1 MATTLTT
8 SQKAPLFT
16 GTDQNGNKI
25 ALKDY
30 RGKKLVLFFYPADN
44 TPACTTEACNLRDN
58 YLLLQQ
64 NGLEV
69 LGVSPDDEK
78 SHQNFIEKHRLPFTL
93 IADKNVAIAQK
104 YGVWSLKQLYG
115 REYIGLHR
123 TTFIIDEKGTIIK
136 IFIRPKNKAHAE
148 EIIDWLKE
156 TTK

>member
-8 SQKAPLFT
+8 LQKAPLFT

-25 ALKDY
+25 SLKDY

-58 YLLLQQ
+58 YLLLKQ

-69 LGVSPDDEK
+69 VGISPDDEK
-78 SHQNFIEKHRLPFTL
+78 SHQNFIEKHNLPFTL

-104 YGVWSLKQLYG
+104 YGVWGLKQLYG

-148 EIIDWLKE
+148 EIIAWLNEVK
-156 TTK
+156 K